1 MTLGGSGSSMHFQ
14 IWKHL
19 HFLMKNSYKI
29 DQKIGKVVS
38 IVRGYF
44 QGPGYMSKKGN
55 WDVSDERILE
65 KSWYIESMYNGALIS
80 GFMSGS
86 NIT

>member
-1 MTLGGSGSSMHFQ
+1 MSVGDDVGGSGSSMHFQ

-19 HFLMKNSYKI
+19 HYLMKNGYKI

-38 IVRGYF
+38 IVRGCF

-55 WDVSDERILE
+55 LDVSDERISE
-65 KSWYIESMYNGALIS
+65 KSEKK
-80 GFMSGS
+80 
-86 NIT
+86 